1 MKQSLH
7 GIWQLTSNVLTQ
19 SYDGIVPGSVYGDLL
34 RHGVIPDPF
43 DQENEA
49 EVREWMRHD
58 FAYERTF
65 TYHQEQG
72 VRRVELVFEGIDTLS
87 TILLDGEV
95 LAKTDNMHRTYR
107 FDVTG
112 RLFAGLHTIRVEL
125 HSCLKYIQEKD
136 AACPYPLFQVKDAIK
151 GYIHLRKGSSMFGWD
166 WGPQLPDAGLWRDVY
181 LEKFGEASVLDVEL
195 RQFHNAGTVLL
206 TAAVTG
212 SLYGQT
218 WPIIRASWMNPDGTV
233 LATQSAVLGPMS
245 SFEVLIDAPQKWYPV
260 GYGDQPLYRLQL
272 TVEDGL
278 SEPLS
283 KTLAV
288 GLRTLSVR
296 REKDAWGESFE
307 IVCNGIPVFA
317 KGADYIPEDNLL
329 GRTSKALTR
338 DLLESAVAAN
348 HNTVRVWGG
357 GIYPGEDFYDLCDE
371 LGLLVWQ
378 DLMFACSV
386 YNMDDAAWVD
396 TVKHEIVD
404 NVKRIRHRACLAL
417 LCGNNENEV
426 AIAHWGV
433 PSKELSM
440 AFYQR
445 QYEELF
451 ADLCES
457 LAPDVFYW
465 PSSPSSGD
473 HFKDP
478 NADHSGD
485 MHYWGVWHMNEPIS
499 AYRAIY
505 PRFMSEFGIQS
516 FPSLKTIRTFAK
528 DGDFNIFSPV
538 MESHQ
543 KNGTAN
549 EKILN
554 YVGKMFRYPKDFA
567 SLMYVSQLIQAEGL
581 RYGVEHWRRHRG
593 RCMGAVYW
601 QLNDCWPVA
610 SWSSIDY
617 YHRWKA
623 LHYHSKKFF
632 SPVLLSIHDEG
643 TTLSLHLTNDR
654 LSPGSGSLQYA
665 WMTFGGVVLESGLVE
680 AGVCAQGTA
689 LILTKQIHA
698 TPKQKRTTFFRAVYY
713 EQGVVLGEA
722 MVCFAPD
729 KHLELKEPF
738 IRTAV
743 QQKDGRIEI
752 VLVAESFAKFVELD
766 CEEDLRFS
774 DNYFHLVPGIPKTVY
789 TVCDKDVD
797 WIKKHLTIRSLY
809 DTYE

>member
-7 GIWQLTSNVLTQ
+7 GIWQLTSNALKQ
-19 SYDGIVPGSVYGDLL
+19 SYEGIVPGSVYGDLL

-43 DQENEA
+43 DQENEM
-49 EVREWMRHD
+49 EVREWMRND

-65 TYHQEQG
+65 VYRPEPG
-72 VRRVELVFEGIDTLS
+72 VRRVELVFEGIDTLA
-87 TILLDGEV
+87 TVLLDGYI

-107 FDVTG
+107 FDVTE
-112 RLFAGLHTIRVEL
+112 RLNEGPHTLRVEL
-125 HSCLKYIQEKD
+125 LSCLEYIKEKD
-136 AACPYPLFQVKDAIK
+136 AACPYPLFQVKDAVK

-166 WGPQLPDAGLWRDVY
+166 WGPQLPDAGLWRSVY
-181 LEKFGEASVLDVEL
+181 LEQFADGAIVDVLL
-195 RQFHNAGTVLL
+195 RQVHGNGNVSLSAV
-206 TAAVTG
+206 VTG
-212 SLYGQT
+212 EQYGSS
-218 WPIIRASWMNPDGTV
+218 WPMVSAVWKDPSGKVI
-233 LATQSAVLGPMS
+233 ATQNNALSKKTEYSVMIVHP
-245 SFEVLIDAPQKWYPV
+245 KRWYPV
-260 GYGDQPLYRLQL
+260 GYGNQPLYRLEL
-272 TVEDGL
+272 TLEDGL
-278 SEPLS
+278 SQPQTVAYS
-283 KTLAV
+283 I
-288 GLRTLSVR
+288 GLRTMTVR

-307 IVCNGIPVFA
+307 IVCNGIPIFA

-329 GRTSKALTR
+329 GRTNKALTR

-357 GIYPGEDFYDLCDE
+357 GVYPGEDFYDLCDE
-371 LGLLVWQ
+371 LGLIVWQ

-386 YNMDDAAWVD
+386 YDMNNAAWVE
-396 TVKHEIVD
+396 TVTQEVID

-433 PSKELSM
+433 PSRELSM
-440 AFYQR
+440 EFYRR

-451 ADLCES
+451 ADLCNTY
-457 LAPDVFYW
+457 APDVFYW
-465 PSSPSSGD
+465 PSSPSSND

-499 AYRAIY
+499 AYRTIY

-516 FPSLKTIRTFAK
+516 FPALRTIQTFARES
-528 DGDFNIFSPV
+528 DLNIFSPV

-567 SLMYVSQLIQAEGL
+567 SLMVVSQLIQAEGL

-617 YHRWKA
+617 FHRWKA

-632 SPVLLSIHDEG
+632 APVLLSIHDEG
-643 TTLSLHLTNDR
+643 TTLSFHLTNDR
-654 LSPGSGSLQYA
+654 LIAGSGTLQYA
-665 WMTFGGVVLESGLVE
+665 WMTFDGIVLDSGLTE
-680 AGVCAQGTA
+680 ASVLAQGTA
-689 LILTKQIHA
+689 LILTKRFA
-698 TPKQKRTTFFRAVYY
+698 MTTAQKRTTFVRAVYF
-713 EQGVVLGEA
+713 ENGDAVSEA
-722 MVCFAPD
+722 TVCFAPD
-729 KHLELKEPF
+729 KHLELKDPG
-738 IRTAV
+738 IRASV
-743 QQKDGRIEI
+743 SQKHGQIDIALSTER
-752 VLVAESFAKFVELD
+752 FAKFVELD
-766 CEEDLRFS
+766 TLDDLRFD
-774 DNYFHLVPGIPKTVY
+774 DNYFHLIPGIPKLVHA
-789 TVCDKDVD
+789 VCDKDVEVF
-797 WIKKHLTIRSLY
+797 KKQLTIRSLY